1 MEKAKVIWYSISNKQ
16 PYNPTYLADDLR
28 RLVERIDQEELEKSG
43 YVEANDIINMIK
55 AKK

>member
-1 MEKAKVIWYSISNKQ
+1 MEKAKIVWFSVSNPR

-28 RLVERIDQEELEKSG
+28 RLVERIDHEELEKSG